1 MKGETMS
8 EGILTHRQI
17 AKMIDISAVQAY
29 HGERDIRE
37 LVGYAR
43 DYGFGAV
50 HVLPSWIPFARALLS
65 DTQGISLGS
74 PVGFPSG
81 GNHTAIKRLEAIQMV
96 NDGVTELDMMINV
109 GKLRSGDYAY
119 VMEELRSVIASVDVP
134 AKVIIETHYLTNEE
148 IRQACELCV
157 DAGAQYVKTSTG
169 WAPSGATLTNI
180 ALIADCVKDR
190 IGIKAA
196 GGIRDLDMLV
206 KMYRYGVRRFGIN
219 LQSAVEIVKAVQR
232 LPDGAVR
239 LAP

>member
-1 MKGETMS
+1 MS
-8 EGILTHRQI
+8 EGTLTHQQI

-50 HVLPSWIPFARALLS
+50 HVLPAWIPVAKALLQ
-65 DTQGISLGS
+65 DMPGISLGS

-81 GNHTAIKRLEAIQMV
+81 GNHTAIKRAEAIQMV
-96 NDGVTELDMMINV
+96 SDGVTELDMMINV
-109 GKLRSGDYAY
+109 GKLRSGDYTY
-119 VMEELRSVIASVDVP
+119 VLEELRSVIVAVNVP
-134 AKVIIETHYLTNEE
+134 AKVIIETHYLTDDE
-148 IRQACELCV
+148 IRSACELCV
-157 DAGAQYVKTSTG
+157 EAGAQFVKTSTG

-180 ALIADCVKDR
+180 ALIADCVRDR

-206 KMYRYGVRRFGIN
+206 KMYHYGVRRFGIN
-219 LQSAVEIVKAVQR
+219 LQSAVEIVRSVQR
-232 LPDGAVR
+232 LPDGVVR
-239 LAP
+239 IEP

>member
-1 MKGETMS
+1 MS
-8 EGILTHRQI
+8 EGILTYQQI

-43 DYGFGAV
+43 EFGFGAV
-50 HVLPSWIPFARALLS
+50 HVLPAWIPFARALLQ

-81 GNHTAIKRLEAIQMV
+81 GNHVAVKRAEAMQMV
-96 NDGVTELDMMINV
+96 SDGVTELDMMINV
-109 GKLRSGDYAY
+109 GKLRSGDYSY
-119 VMEELRSVIASVDVP
+119 VLEELRGVISSVDVP
-134 AKVIIETHYLTNEE
+134 AKVIIETHYLNDDE

-157 DAGAQYVKTSTG
+157 EAGAQFVKTSTG
-169 WAPSGATLTNI
+169 WAPTGATLMNI

-206 KMYRYGVRRFGIN
+206 KMYHYGVRRFGIN

-232 LPDGAVR
+232 LPDGVVG